1 MKVRAIATT
10 DERANAIGTVELE
23 CTPLG
28 LVIAYLGVGT
38 FSEGYA
44 PGALTMGTRVTV
56 PWSKVDEA
64 RLEGEQLFLALD
76 PVLTPLSRLTLV
88 NFSTGQHTHHR
99 ELYRQRLILRLGM
112 LALAG
117 VALLVALLGLPRLA
131 PHATAAAALAL
142 GGVAAL
148 SILVIGL
155 MADRY
160 VALGGRDSD
169 AARGAFSG
177 ELAMYLPNMQRQATA
192 PEKPQPK
199 LPPLPAL
206 DRLLPRTTAAI
217 VITLSSGILG
227 AILTARWIVSGDR
240 RAEPPPRIAANAAP
254 EPEPAAA
261 EPQAPAAAPA
271 PAPKHSAKPAAPSA
285 PAGDMAGV
293 GAACKCDRA
302 DSLLWDQPIAK
313 LSTLLLGEHLSR
325 KDNKKHLTVNV
336 AAVNNSDKEM
346 SDVSFMVQFFDKD
359 PPPSNKTYPSGQRA
373 LYFAGPLQPGQAIKW
388 SVEDRGSSFALQNT
402 SGIDGSIGPHGKDA
416 APTNLL
422 ADLLNA
428 NHRPVR
434 LHGAMMLA
442 YLGDPRAKA
451 AVLKLRDALRESEA
465 PYLKRILEAVGD
477 VRGCRLHVGKAGATR
492 SVRACIYNTTGEEKS
507 NVAFKVRALDGDVD
521 YENPLARPPM
531 VLAASTFKLPVK
543 LAPHSGV
550 VANAKMSLQGAGQ
563 EPAAYEIIADRSDLL
578 R

>member
-56 PWSKVDEA
+56 PWSKVDVA

-76 PVLTPLSRLTLV
+76 PALTPHSRLTLV
-88 NFSTGQHTHHR
+88 NFSTGQHTHHH
-99 ELYRQRLILRLGM
+99 ELYRQRLILRVGM

-117 VALLVALLGLPRLA
+117 VALLVGALALPRLA

-142 GGVAAL
+142 GGIAAL
-148 SILVIGL
+148 SILLVGL

-160 VALGGRDSD
+160 VAFGGRDSD
-169 AARGAFSG
+169 AARGAFAG
-177 ELAMYLPNMQRQATA
+177 ELHMYLPGMQRQAGP
-192 PEKPQPK
+192 PEKPEPK

-227 AILTARWIVSGDR
+227 AILTARWIVSGDHQ
-240 RAEPPPRIAANAAP
+240 AEPPPLVAANAAP
-254 EPEPAAA
+254 AQEPAAA
-261 EPQAPAAAPA
+261 PEHAPAAAPPPRHA
-271 PAPKHSAKPAAPSA
+271 ATPTAPSA
-285 PAGDMAGV
+285 PSGDVAGV
-293 GAACKCDRA
+293 GAPCKCARA

-313 LSTLLLGEHLSR
+313 LSTVLLGEHLLL
-325 KDNKKHLTVNV
+325 KHNKKHLSVSV
-336 AAVNNSDKEM
+336 AAVNNSDQEM
-346 SDVSFMVQFFDKD
+346 NNVSFMLQFFDKD
-359 PPPSNKTYPSGQRA
+359 PPPSNKTYQSGHRA
-373 LYFAGPLQPGQAIKW
+373 LFFAGPLEPGQAIKW

-402 SGIDGSIGPHGKDA
+402 SGIDGNIAPDGEDA

-422 ADLLNA
+422 ANLLDA
-428 NHRPVR
+428 VHRPVR

-442 YLGDPRAKA
+442 YMGDPRAKA
-451 AVLKLRDALRESEA
+451 AVLKLRDALRENEA
-465 PYLKRILEAVGD
+465 PYLKRILWALDD
-477 VRGCRLHVGKAGATR
+477 VRGCRLHVGKTGTER
-492 SVRACIYNTTGEEKS
+492 SVQACIYNTTGEEKS
-507 NVAFKVRALDGDVD
+507 DLAFKVRALDGDVD
-521 YENPLARPPM
+521 YEDPLAPPPL
-531 VLAASTFKLPVK
+531 VLAESTFKLPVK

-550 VANAKMSLQGAGQ
+550 VARARMSLKGAGQ
-563 EPAAYEIIADRSDLL
+563 EPAAYEIIADRADLL